1 MKKFLKGVLVIGVLA
16 LVGKAVYDYIQDK
29 KMEEEDEAFG
39 SKEDLDEADF
49 EEV

>member
-29 KMEEEDEAFG
+29 KMEEDEAFG